1 MKMDGVT
8 IGVLLAI
15 ASVSIGICAL
25 CRYVERRQGK
35 K

>member
-1 MKMDGVT
+1 MDGVT

-15 ASVSIGICAL
+15 ASVGIGICVL